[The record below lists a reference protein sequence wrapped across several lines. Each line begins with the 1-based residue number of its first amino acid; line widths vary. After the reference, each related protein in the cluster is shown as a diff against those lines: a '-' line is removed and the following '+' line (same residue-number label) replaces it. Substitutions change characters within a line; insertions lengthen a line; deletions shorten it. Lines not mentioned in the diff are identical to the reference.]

1 LWLPSLDEVGW
12 SGEQRQKNGE
22 GVLDIE
28 CGIRDIRASNGRVA
42 MRKLVLNDELIAYV
56 E

>member
-12 SGEQRQKNGE
+12 SGEQRQKNGD

-28 CGIRDIRASNGRVA
+28 YGIRNITASNGRVA
-42 MRKLVLNDELIAYV
+42 MRKLALNDELIAYV
-56 E
+56 K